1 VTARTAS
8 IRPYRQ
14 HGGNIICDTRPLR
27 GDPSSSQEVQQQLS
41 EDKESS
47 KKGWSERIG
56 ELGPAW
62 ITAIAALCAVFVGG
76 GYAVG
81 QAQDSE
87 ARASA
92 PQPTVTVTVTAPAT
106 AAVRAATATATA
118 TSPVASSPQS
128 PHASHIATTNGSML
142 GTYEVDLPSG
152 YSIPLGASKPTQSQF
167 DSSEQN
173 GDLDDTWAPS
183 YDELG
188 SDKMV
193 QLPNGTTPTYQGC
206 INSTAFTNGISGG
219 SLGVAFCIL
228 ENGKIAGVEV
238 VSQSSTSSDYIL
250 QVTVWR
256 NVS

>member
-1 VTARTAS
+1 
-8 IRPYRQ
+8 
-14 HGGNIICDTRPLR
+14 
-27 GDPSSSQEVQQQLS
+27 LS

-81 QAQDSE
+81 HAQDSE

-92 PQPTVTVTVTAPAT
+92 PQPAVTVTVTAPA
-106 AAVRAATATATA
+106 AATVRATTTTT
-118 TSPVASSPQS
+118 TSPAASSPQS
-128 PHASHIATTNGSML
+128 SHASHIATTNGSML
-142 GTYEVDLPSG
+142 GTYDVDLPAG
-152 YSIPLGASKPTQSQF
+152 YSIPLGASKPTQAQF
-167 DSSEQN
+167 DSSQQN
-173 GDLDDTWAPS
+173 GDLDDLAQS
-183 YDELG
+183 YEELG

-193 QLPNGTTPTYQGC
+193 QLPNGTTPTYQAC
-206 INSTAFTNGISGG
+206 TSSTAFTNFIIGG

-250 QVTVWR
+250 HVTVWR